1 MTAMIASAW
10 SARPEA
16 MTVRQPTIIA
26 RPSPLSATTPTI
38 MIPTSNRSSTSSSH
52 ASTRQAPKP
61 RPDYRCQPLAP
72 FTLGEGARPRPIAY
86 PDQNTGVM
94 PSICGRRL
102 TCRCM
107 TQIGGT
113 RLAEVDLRV
122 IPDRSCSA
130 SRTCSHT
137 PASNDLAAARASSR
151 SLLMKLY
158 QTHQGTNPRRVSIYL
173 AEKGIDV
180 PRVEVDVSIRAQ
192 KSAELLALNPAVRM
206 P

>member
-102 TCRCM
+102 NCTRNATIAASRWFSRVFSIC
-107 TQIGGT
+107 TGEYLGT
-113 RLAEVDLRV
+113 LGAGASHRPQKQVLPQRDLRPEV
-122 IPDRSCSA
+122 NRLPVACEEEARFGFNHQPDPVQVEIA
-130 SRTCSHT
+130 IT
-137 PASNDLAAARASSR
+137 PLDGDMNAFYTPLQNS
-151 SLLMKLY
+151 
-158 QTHQGTNPRRVSIYL
+158 
-173 AEKGIDV
+173 
-180 PRVEVDVSIRAQ
+180 
-192 KSAELLALNPAVRM
+192 
-206 P
+206 